1 MLYFIHTVFVS
12 ISTGSSG
19 SALNRLYFPQGIS
32 IDEKSDTLYIADT
45 GNLRIVRYFCNGT
58 SEIVAGGTTC
68 EYAKAEICYP
78 TGLHFE
84 AATNSVIMSDYT
96 RNSVVRWII
105 GTSEWIRLAGNVSS
119 TSGNTSAELNHPEGL
134 AVDVIG
140 NLYVPDS
147 SNHRIQFFPVG
158 QLDGL
163 TIAGVT
169 GLSGSNA
176 SLLSVP
182 MEVTVDNQLNLYV
195 SDTNNHRVQKFLRY

>member
-1 MLYFIHTVFVS
+1 MFQIGRIIECNFGLSDRHQVLWWLEQVKYTKALLCFIHTVFVS

-119 TSGNTSAELNHPEGL
+119 TSGNTSA
-134 AVDVIG
+134 D
-140 NLYVPDS
+140 
-147 SNHRIQFFPVG
+147 
-158 QLDGL
+158 
-163 TIAGVT
+163 
-169 GLSGSNA
+169 
-176 SLLSVP
+176 
-182 MEVTVDNQLNLYV
+182 LYV